1 MGSSQLSLRKY
12 TSPPL
17 RLSQEAA
24 WLQFNRRV
32 LLQTERPDFPV
43 LERLRFLAIWA
54 ANLDEF
60 FSARVSRAFLQERG
74 SEGYKALL
82 AEAKSQADFAEDLY
96 QRFLQELE
104 PLGVRVLP
112 PNKLSKAEL
121 RYFGA
126 YLAEE
131 VAPKTDLIQL
141 EGLADLS
148 SRALY
153 FASGEGLLQNLIR
166 LPESIP
172 RLLPIPGREGSF
184 VRLGELLRQRS
195 DLFLPHRGKL
205 YELRVIRLASLERS
219 RVDWDE
225 LPEALEARLDGKVSH
240 LEVEQD
246 FPPHWAEA
254 IRMALGLD
262 GEEVFRLSPPLD
274 LRFVSTLVA
283 AGPAKERFAPQ
294 PPEKPRRFV
303 KNPWSTLDEQDLL
316 LHHPYQDYHAVEA
329 FALAAAKDPKVEAMR
344 ATLYR
349 LGRENGVAEALIWAA
364 KAGKDVAVLLEARA
378 RFDELLNLY
387 WSLRFS
393 RAGVRVL
400 PLPSKKVHAKALWVQ
415 RGRQAYAHLGT
426 GNYNA
431 LNGSL
436 YTDLSLFTA
445 DPKVTKEVAAFF
457 QALEA
462 RQAPTPTLIK
472 TGPAIRE
479 ALLEAI
485 QGEAHKKGQI
495 ILKFNHLT
503 DPTILA
509 ALEAAAEKGAR
520 VDLIVRSTL
529 TLLHPEFHARSLV
542 GRYLEHARVAAFK
555 NKGKWTVWA
564 GSTDLMPRN
573 LDRRYELFF
582 PVLDPQAKRQVLRLL
597 KSQLKDDVN
606 TFVLKEDGSQKALWK
621 GKHDAQRF

>member
-1 MGSSQLSLRKY
+1 MG
-12 TSPPL
+12 SPPL
-17 RLSQEAA
+17 RISQEAA

-54 ANLDEF
+54 ANFDEF
-60 FSARVSRAFLQERG
+60 FSARISRAFLQERG
-74 SEGYKALL
+74 SRSYKALL
-82 AEAKSQADFAEDLY
+82 QEAKSQADLAEDLY
-96 QRFLQELE
+96 PRFLGELE

-112 PNKLSKAEL
+112 PGQLSKAEL

-131 VAPKTDLIQL
+131 VAPKTDLIQP

-148 SRALY
+148 SQALY

-184 VRLGELLRQRS
+184 VRLGELLRYRS
-195 DLFLPHRGKL
+195 DLFLPRRGKL
-205 YELRVIRLASLERS
+205 HELRVIRLASLERS

-225 LPEALEARLDGKVSH
+225 LPAALEARLDGKVSH
-240 LEVEQD
+240 LEVEQG

-254 IRMALGLD
+254 IRMALGL
-262 GEEVFRLSPPLD
+262 GEEEVFWLSPPLD

-283 AGPAKERFAPQ
+283 AGPAGERFAPR
-294 PPEKPRRFV
+294 PPERPRRFM

-316 LHHPYQDYHAVEA
+316 LYHPYQDYRAVEA
-329 FALAAAKDPKVEAMR
+329 FAQAAANDPKVGAMR

-349 LGRENGVAEALIWAA
+349 LGRENQIAEALITAA

-378 RFDELLNLY
+378 RFDELPNLY
-387 WSLRFS
+387 WSLRLGG
-393 RAGVRVL
+393 AGVRVL
-400 PLPSKKVHAKALWVQ
+400 PLPAKKVHAKALWVQ
-415 RGRQAYAHLGT
+415 RGRKAYVHLGT

-445 DPKVTKEVAAFF
+445 DPKVTKEVSAFF

-462 RQAPTPTLIK
+462 RQAPTPTLVK

-485 QGEAHKKGQI
+485 QGEAHAKGHI

-503 DPTILA
+503 DPAILG
-509 ALEAAAEKGAR
+509 ALEEAAEKGAR

-529 TLLHPEFHARSLV
+529 TLLHPKFQARSLV
-542 GRYLEHARVAAFK
+542 GRYLEHARAAAFK

-564 GSTDLMPRN
+564 GSADLMPRN

-606 TFVLKEDGSQKALWK
+606 TFVLKEDGSQKALWN
-621 GKHDAQRF
+621 GKHNAQKL

>member
-1 MGSSQLSLRKY
+1 MA
-12 TSPPL
+12 PPL
-17 RLSQEAA
+17 RISQEAA

-43 LERLRFLAIWA
+43 LERLRFLEIWA

-60 FSARVSRAFLQERG
+60 FSARISRAFLEERG

-82 AEAKSQADFAEDLY
+82 LEAKSQADFAEDCY
-96 QRFLQELE
+96 RRFLPELE
-104 PLGVRVLP
+104 PLGMRVLP
-112 PNKLSKAEL
+112 PDKLSKAEL

-131 VAPKTDLIQL
+131 VAPKTDLIQP

-153 FASGEGLLQNLIR
+153 FASGEGLLQTLIR

-184 VRLGELLRQRS
+184 VRLGELVRHRN
-195 DLFLPHRGKL
+195 DLFLPYPAKL

-240 LEVEQD
+240 LEVEED

-254 IRMALGLD
+254 IREALGLAA
-262 GEEVFRLSPPLD
+262 EEVFRLAPPLD
-274 LRFVSTLVA
+274 LRFVSILVA
-283 AGPAKERFAPQ
+283 AGPAKERFAPR
-294 PPEKPRRFV
+294 PPEKPRRFI
-303 KNPWSTLDEQDLL
+303 KNPWTTLDEQDLL
-316 LHHPYQDYHAVEA
+316 LCHPYQDYRAVEA
-329 FALAAAKDPKVEAMR
+329 FAWAAANDPKVEAIR

-349 LGRENGVAEALIWAA
+349 LGRENRFAEALISAA

-387 WSLRFS
+387 WGLRFS
-393 RAGVRVL
+393 AAGVRVL
-400 PLPSKKVHAKALWVQ
+400 PLPSKKVHAKTIWVQ
-415 RGRQAYAHLGT
+415 RGRKTYVHMGT

-457 QALEA
+457 RALEA
-462 RQAPTPTLIK
+462 RHAPAPTLIK

-495 ILKFNHLT
+495 ILKVNHLT

-509 ALEAAAEKGAR
+509 ALEEAAEKGAR

-529 TLLHPEFHARSLV
+529 TLLHPKFHARSLV

-555 NKGKWTVWA
+555 NKSKWTVWA
-564 GSTDLMPRN
+564 GSADLMPRN

-606 TFVLKEDGSQKALWK
+606 TFILYHDGSQKALWK
-621 GKHDAQRF
+621 GKHNAQQL